1 MPSTWLYSTILS
13 IVMAAL
19 LPRAIHATTSSP
31 WPSRTS
37 SLPMSSR
44 KETCRTSVAGTGTGI
59 GASSPEW
66 LPQNISET
74 LPALPYT
81 STEWSRVITD
91 VKREFVN
98 RRYRPCATRCS
109 EILDNLKDSVSLLEN
124 GHMKQI
130 SNVTQSMVEPAY
142 LIYLHFY
149 AANSLEMLARA
160 LDQAAPA
167 RVTLFHQARDHYQRA
182 STLIDAAD
190 STVGPALLRRPS
202 GTMTTLP
209 SLHSADSSVS
219 SYVSS
224 TWSSSHSLS
233 PASSISSIQSAP
245 TSKRKKKRV
254 TFSDVPMELLERP
267 DSPTLGLGSFLG
279 PARSSSPELAG
290 NYSTVPALRAS
301 SQPPRSI
308 LTPRSAQN
316 EAAPYIDSELDPFWH
331 ARSVHRYSAL
341 LTSLQQQVFRHLNFI
356 EAELGR
362 QQTYIPEEETPPSPI
377 TSIMAPTT
385 PGTPNADKMRSP
397 ELQARIERLRAKGW
411 ERKRFDARRYA
422 ELRESAAADME

>member
-1 MPSTWLYSTILS
+1 
-13 IVMAAL
+13 MAAL
-19 LPRAIHATTSSP
+19 LPQAIHATTSST

-44 KETCRTSVAGTGTGI
+44 KETCRASLTGTGTG
-59 GASSPEW
+59 SPEW
-66 LPQNISET
+66 LHQTMSEIT
-74 LPALPYT
+74 HVLPYT
-81 STEWSRVITD
+81 YYEWSKVITD
-91 VKREFVN
+91 VKREFLN

-109 EILDNLKDSVSLLEN
+109 EILDNLKDSVSSLTTA
-124 GHMKQI
+124 KTKYK
-130 SNVTQSMVEPAY
+130 SNVTQSIVEPAY

-160 LDQAAPA
+160 LDQAVPA
-167 RVTLFHQARDHYQRA
+167 RTTLFHQARDHYQRA
-182 STLIDAAD
+182 STLINAAD

-224 TWSSSHSLS
+224 TWTSSHSLS
-233 PASSISSIQSAP
+233 PASSISSIQSAS

-254 TFSDVPMELLERP
+254 TFSDVPVELLERP

-279 PARSSSPELAG
+279 PARSSSPELPA
-290 NYSTVPALRAS
+290 NEAVPAPIRAS
-301 SQPPRSI
+301 SQGPRSI
-308 LTPRSAQN
+308 LTPRSPQ
-316 EAAPYIDSELDPFWH
+316 EASPYAESEFDPFRH

-341 LTSLQQQVFRHLNFI
+341 LTSLQRQVFRHLNFI
-356 EAELGR
+356 EVELS
-362 QQTYIPEEETPPSPI
+362 QQQIFVPEEETPPSPTTTVMAAT
-377 TSIMAPTT
+377 TSA
-385 PGTPNADKMRSP
+385 TPNADKARSP

-411 ERKRFDARRYA
+411 ERKRFDVRRYA
-422 ELRESAAADME
+422 ELRET

>member
-1 MPSTWLYSTILS
+1 
-13 IVMAAL
+13 MAAL

-44 KETCRTSVAGTGTGI
+44 KETCRTSVAGTGTGT
-59 GASSPEW
+59 SSPEW
-66 LPQNISET
+66 LPQNISES
-74 LPALPYT
+74 LYLLPYT
-81 STEWSRVITD
+81 STEWSRVIAD

-109 EILDNLKDSVSLLEN
+109 EILDNLQDS
-124 GHMKQI
+124 
-130 SNVTQSMVEPAY
+130 SMVEPAY

-167 RVTLFHQARDHYQRA
+167 RATLFYQARDHYQRA
-182 STLIDAAD
+182 STLINAAD

-224 TWSSSHSLS
+224 AWTSSHSLS

-279 PARSSSPELAG
+279 PARSSSPELTG
-290 NYSTVPALRAS
+290 NYSTVPASIRAS

-316 EAAPYIDSELDPFWH
+316 EAASYIDSELDPFRH

-341 LTSLQQQVFRHLNFI
+341 LTSLQHQVFRHLNFI

-362 QQTYIPEEETPPSPI
+362 QQAFIPEEETPPSPS
-377 TSIMAPTT
+377 TSTMASTISA
-385 PGTPNADKMRSP
+385 TPNADKTRSP

-411 ERKRFDARRYA
+411 ERKRFDVRRYA

>member
-1 MPSTWLYSTILS
+1 
-13 IVMAAL
+13 
-19 LPRAIHATTSSP
+19 
-31 WPSRTS
+31 
-37 SLPMSSR
+37 MSSR
-44 KETCRTSVAGTGTGI
+44 KETCRTLVAGAGSGM
-59 GASSPEW
+59 SSPEW
-66 LPQNISET
+66 LPQKISEP
-74 LPALPYT
+74 LRALPYT
-81 STEWSRVITD
+81 STEWSRVITE
-91 VKREFVN
+91 VKGEFVN
-98 RRYRPCATRCS
+98 RRYRLCATRCS
-109 EILDNLKDSVSLLEN
+109 EILDNLKDSVSLLAN
-124 GHMKQI
+124 HHMKQI

-160 LDQAAPA
+160 LDLAAPA
-167 RVTLFHQARDHYQRA
+167 RVTLFYQARDHYQRA

-224 TWSSSHSLS
+224 TWTSSHSLS

-279 PARSSSPELAG
+279 PARSSSPELTG
-290 NYSTVPALRAS
+290 NYSTVPAPLRAS

-316 EAAPYIDSELDPFWH
+316 EAAPYIDSELDPFRH

-341 LTSLQQQVFRHLNFI
+341 LTSLQHQVFRHLNFI

-362 QQTYIPEEETPPSPI
+362 QQTFIPEEETPPSPS

-385 PGTPNADKMRSP
+385 PATPNADKTRSP

>member
-1 MPSTWLYSTILS
+1 
-13 IVMAAL
+13 
-19 LPRAIHATTSSP
+19 
-31 WPSRTS
+31 
-37 SLPMSSR
+37 MSSR
-44 KETCRTSVAGTGTGI
+44 KETCRISVAGTGTGI

-81 STEWSRVITD
+81 STEWSRVIAD
-91 VKREFVN
+91 VKGEFVS
-98 RRYRPCATRCS
+98 RCYHPCATRCS
-109 EILDNLKDSVSLLEN
+109 EILDNLKDS
-124 GHMKQI
+124 
-130 SNVTQSMVEPAY
+130 SMVEPAY

-167 RVTLFHQARDHYQRA
+167 RVTLFYQARDHYQRA
-182 STLIDAAD
+182 STLINAAD

-224 TWSSSHSLS
+224 TWTSSHSLS
-233 PASSISSIQSAP
+233 PASSISSIQSTP

-254 TFSDVPMELLERP
+254 TFSDVPVELLERP

-279 PARSSSPELAG
+279 PARSSSPELTG

-308 LTPRSAQN
+308 LTPRSTQN
-316 EAAPYIDSELDPFWH
+316 EAAPYIDSELDPFRH

-362 QQTYIPEEETPPSPI
+362 QQTYIPEEETPPSPS

-385 PGTPNADKMRSP
+385 PGTPNADKTRSP